1 MLLFSELT
9 VQRNNDAFF
18 FFFNYVA
25 NRGLISFIYGSFVDW
40 HLNLFCN
47 IADDSK
53 HTVSR

>member
-9 VQRNNDAFF
+9 VQRNNDAF